1 MALSSMKMEKFGDW
15 FGCGPRDSASIH
27 VFSLCCFPYDICKV
41 INTVFIYS
49 LINNYL
55 SIFDT

>member
-1 MALSSMKMEKFGDW
+1 MGIGLVVVQETVLLLMFS
-15 FGCGPRDSASIH
+15 
-27 VFSLCCFPYDICKV
+27 VFAVAPIYNQGLPNIYDIRKV

-55 SIFDT
+55 SIFDR